1 MAKAWVKSTCMVAI
15 SFREIRKLSTLSLSL
30 VRYRS
35 TEIFRGTNKQTN
47 PLLLPL
53 LGPAK
58 YSFVS
63 CFLAF
68 VAQIPGQTPN
78 LTLPRCSCTNVCP
91 LCGHKNARRSKK
103 KQLTKISIWHKCK
116 ILHVYLFELSSL
128 SFYLSLHLSLFLC
141 SSFTFHVSCLL
152 FSSHPL
158 ASPGLL
164 LNLILC
170 VSLLYFF
177 FSGCIQSEKWF
188 LRLSS
193 SCTDDLP
200 AL

>member
-1 MAKAWVKSTCMVAI
+1 MVAI
-15 SFREIRKLSTLSLSL
+15 SFREIRKLSPLSTLTL

-53 LGPAK
+53 LWSAK

-68 VAQIPGQTPN
+68 VAQIPGQTPH

-116 ILHVYLFELSSL
+116 ILHVYLFERASL
-128 SFYLSLHLSLFLC
+128 SFYLSLYTPLSHYTSLYY
-141 SSFTFHVSCLL
+141 SLL
-152 FSSHPL
+152 FP
-158 ASPGLL
+158 
-164 LNLILC
+164 C
-170 VSLLYFF
+170 
-177 FSGCIQSEKWF
+177 
-188 LRLSS
+188 
-193 SCTDDLP
+193 
-200 AL
+200 